1 MRTVCVCVCVCGYC
15 RNAGRPPQK
24 IYVYTFIV
32 APSPTHIAAVYEI
45 GGSFGSNRISAKIS
59 KS

>member
-1 MRTVCVCVCVCGYC
+1 MRTVCVCVAIVVT
-15 RNAGRPPQK
+15 ADAPQK
-24 IYVYTFIV
+24 SVFITFIV